1 MKQLFKVYYQNFIG
15 NLIGATIALGISILY
30 TVLFGVADD
39 FEDLRFLVLIGMI
52 GIARVCKMIV
62 KESGPY
68 FKDYFD
74 YVKQSKCERAT
85 GAVVSIKEEVIPGRW
100 VIRNKYP
107 VIQIVDSENQIVLD
121 VCKAK
126 WEMEKQYTFLYLKNT
141 KIAIIADDNNC

>member
-1 MKQLFKVYYQNFIG
+1 MEQLFKVYYQNFIG

-30 TVLFGVADD
+30 TVLFGVADA

-52 GIARVCKMIV
+52 GIAWVCKMIA
-62 KESGPY
+62 KENGPY

-74 YVKQSKCERAT
+74 YVKQSKCEKMT
-85 GAVVSIKEEVIPGRW
+85 GSVVSIKEEVIPGRRVTR
-100 VIRNKYP
+100 VIYP
-107 VIQIVDSENQIVLD
+107 VIEIVNSKDQIILN

-141 KIAIIADDNNC
+141 KIAIIVDDNNC

>member
-52 GIARVCKMIV
+52 GIARVCKMIF